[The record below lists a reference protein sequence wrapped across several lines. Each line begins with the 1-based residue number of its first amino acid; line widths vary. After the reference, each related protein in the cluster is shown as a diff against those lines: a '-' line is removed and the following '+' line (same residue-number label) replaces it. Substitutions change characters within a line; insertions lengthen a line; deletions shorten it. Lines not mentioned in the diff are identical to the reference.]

1 APRATPSSPTD
12 PSRAA
17 PAPPRRKPSRR
28 ARWPRPRHRGG
39 AAPSPCGIPLVS
51 PSPWPCCPPSAANLT
66 RRACYSSDHILSEFS
81 ARAVTVQVLEPLERR
96 RPELV
101 GHDDRVREEIKG
113 ALAPVRRSY
122 AETELPGGYIDALER
137 ELAATVPARWRAV
150 AEPFT
155 RLEQAGFRLWRGGDP
170 IARLSYVLVGLVV
183 GGL

>member
-1 APRATPSSPTD
+1 M
-12 PSRAA
+12 
-17 PAPPRRKPSRR
+17 
-28 ARWPRPRHRGG
+28 
-39 AAPSPCGIPLVS
+39 
-51 PSPWPCCPPSAANLT
+51 
-66 RRACYSSDHILSEFS
+66 LSEFS
-81 ARAVTVQVLEPLERR
+81 ARAVTVQVLEHLERR

-170 IARLSYVLVGLVV
+170 IARLSYVLVGLVL
-183 GGL
+183 GGLIVWAPFIPIWEKWFPFLLAILAWFIPDVQTRWHKRRYARELGGIVKLMENAQPALDQHVTITDLLPPAQGTS